1 MKYETIN
8 IRIFDKFRNQSY
20 YPVISDEAIDH
31 VKNNIKT
38 ELKCSPVQGIGVFTI
53 KDIKKGEQ
61 LLPLWQGETML
72 YAIPMSEFK
81 TFDEKVQE
89 IVFYTYKW
97 HDWLIFDTKVFI
109 GMSRP
114 KKKEINLSKDSI
126 LSLLQEV
133 YNELVE
139 QRSTAL
145 RVQNKMLAL
154 LKDPQDMREIGPV
167 LEKQQKIINDVVE
180 KKLTL
185 AKLQSSI
192 WEKSQFN
199 EDNMNLTDIDDEM
212 LQSLIQKDLESV
224 ESNNK
229 YKMWWDVNWP

>member
-1 MKYETIN
+1 
-8 IRIFDKFRNQSY
+8 
-20 YPVISDEAIDH
+20 
-31 VKNNIKT
+31 
-38 ELKCSPVQGIGVFTI
+38 
-53 KDIKKGEQ
+53 
-61 LLPLWQGETML
+61 
-72 YAIPMSEFK
+72 
-81 TFDEKVQE
+81 
-89 IVFYTYKW
+89 
-97 HDWLIFDTKVFI
+97 
-109 GMSRP
+109 MSRP

-139 QRSTAL
+139 QRSTAI

-192 WEKSQFN
+192 WEKSQVN

-212 LQSLIQKDLESV
+212 LQSLIQKDIQSV
-224 ESNNK
+224 ETDNK
-229 YKMWWDVNWP
+229 YKL